1 MEQKRVRR
9 SDLVADQIC
18 AMIQER
24 YHVHDKLPVESELAQ
39 MFSVSRITVREAIS
53 KLSYLD
59 IVDVR
64 QGEGTFVNEVNLSNF
79 TRSIK
84 PFFTM
89 KKQNIGDVFEF
100 RILLETAAAR
110 LAAQRATPEEI
121 TQLEKTLE
129 EMDNVLLKEDMESYN
144 MLDTRYH
151 YEIARA
157 GHNELLLSIYRLL
170 IDVVGNSI
178 GISTTQSS
186 LAISVITHKRICSAI
201 REHDSEQAYTAM
213 HTHIAGAAEFV
224 AATMKKEQTIHEQ
237 HAAF

>member
-1 MEQKRVRR
+1 MEQKKVRR

-18 AMIQER
+18 TMIQEH
-24 YHVHDKLPVESELAQ
+24 YHVHDKLPVESKLAQ

-89 KKQNIGDVFEF
+89 KKQNIADVFEF

-110 LAAQRATPEEI
+110 LAAQRATPEEVA
-121 TQLEKTLE
+121 QLEKTLE
-129 EMDNVLLKEDMESYN
+129 EMDNVLLEEDMESYN
-144 MLDTRYH
+144 MLDSKYH
-151 YEIARA
+151 YEIAQLS
-157 GHNELLLSIYRLL
+157 HNELLLSIYTLL
-170 IDVVGNSI
+170 IDVVDNTI
-178 GISTTQSS
+178 GISTTPSS
-186 LAISVITHKRICSAI
+186 LAISVIMHKRICAAI
-201 REHDSEQAYTAM
+201 REHDGDQAYEAM
-213 HTHIAGAAEFV
+213 HTHIADAAKFV
-224 AATMKKEQTIHEQ
+224 AASMEK
-237 HAAF
+237 